1 MDKVVLE
8 QIFEGLD
15 KNLVSAE
22 LRQKV
27 SEMIE
32 GVVKTR
38 VEALTQELAAKEAL
52 FIEEAGKLKS
62 EYDAKEAALLEQVS
76 QKEQVLEE
84 EAIAF
89 AEKVAKSINE
99 KEAIMVEE
107 VENYRVQV
115 EGLVAE
121 EASAYR
127 DHLEQIVKEE
137 SDNYRNYI
145 ESIALEEAS
154 NHKSQQD
161 AVLAKEVG
169 EFKKEMVDKISEF
182 FEAELVKNIP
192 TEVMEAAVKLS
203 AYEPLIEGVMGV
215 FSKNYI
221 KLDTTS
227 YEVIKEARKTNEDLT
242 QSLNAKVKD
251 NVRLGAKVKD
261 LEKKS
266 KISDLT
272 EGMTVDQRKKAVQ
285 LLENY
290 NLEELDAKFT
300 QVKDI
305 IIESSVKSAST
316 EVAKAGNLKTQ
327 KQPLSETAK
336 KQIEKLKSE
345 PLTESVSDEM
355 AEYVKR
361 LRKQHQSNNHF

>member
-1 MDKVVLE
+1 MDKTVLE

-38 VEALTQELAAKEAL
+38 VEALTQDLAAKEAVFL
-52 FIEEAGKLKS
+52 EEAGKLKS
-62 EYDAKEAALLEQVS
+62 EYETKEKSLMDLIA
-76 QKEQVLEE
+76 QKEKVLEE
-84 EAIAF
+84 EANAF
-89 AEKVAKSINE
+89 AEKVVGSINE

-107 VENYRVQV
+107 VENYRKQV
-115 EGLVAE
+115 EQLVAE

-127 DHLEQIVKEE
+127 DHLESIVKEE
-137 SDNYRNYI
+137 SENYKNFV
-145 ESIALEEAS
+145 ESIAIEEAR
-154 NHKSQQD
+154 NHKTQQD

-192 TEVMEAAVKLS
+192 QEVMESAVKLS
-203 AYEPLIEGVMGV
+203 AYEPLVESIMGV

-227 YEVIKEARKTNEDLT
+227 YEVIKEARKANEDLT
-242 QSLNAKVKD
+242 LSINAKVKD
-251 NVRLGAKVKD
+251 NVRLAARNKE
-261 LEKKS
+261 LEKRA
-266 KISDLT
+266 KISEIT
-272 EGMTVDQRKKAVQ
+272 EGMTIDQRKKAVQ

-290 NLEELDAKFT
+290 NLEEIDAKFA

-305 IIESSVKSAST
+305 IIESSVKGT
-316 EVAKAGNLKTQ
+316 PVVNETKNGTPAKSE
-327 KQPLSETAK
+327 KQPLSENAK
-336 KQIEKLKSE
+336 KQLEKLKSE
-345 PLTESVSDEM
+345 PLTESVSSEM
-355 AEYVKR
+355 SEYVKR
-361 LRKQHQSNNHF
+361 LHRQH

>member
-52 FIEEAGKLKS
+52 FIEEAGKVKA
-62 EYDAKEAALLEQVS
+62 EFEAKEAALLEQIA
-76 QKEQVLEE
+76 QKEKVLEE
-84 EAIAF
+84 EAVAF
-89 AEKVAKSINE
+89 AEKVATGINE

-107 VENYRVQV
+107 VENYRKQV

-127 DHLEQIVKEE
+127 DHLEAIVKEE
-137 SDNYRNYI
+137 SENYKNYV
-145 ESIALEEAS
+145 ESIALEEAR
-154 NHKSQQD
+154 NHKTQQD

-192 TEVMEAAVKLS
+192 QEVMESAVKLS
-203 AYEPLIEGVMGV
+203 AYEPLVESIMGV

-251 NVRLGAKVKD
+251 NVRLAARVKD
-261 LEKKS
+261 FEKKS
-266 KISDLT
+266 KISDIT
-272 EGMTVDQRKKAVQ
+272 EGLTIEQRKKAVQ

-290 NLEELDAKFT
+290 NLEEIDAKFA

-305 IIESSVKSAST
+305 IIESSVKGNVVV
-316 EVAKAGNLKTQ
+316 EAKTGSPAKSE
-327 KQPLSETAK
+327 KQPLSENAK

-345 PLTESVSDEM
+345 PLTESVMPEM
-355 AEYVKR
+355 AEWQKR
-361 LRKQHQSNNHF
+361 LRKQH

>member
-15 KNLVSAE
+15 KNLISDE

-32 GVVKTR
+32 GVVTTR
-38 VEALTQELAAKEAL
+38 VEALTQELSQKEAI
-52 FIEEAGKLKS
+52 FIEEAGKIKS
-62 EYDAKEAALLEQVS
+62 EYEAKEKALLEQVA
-76 QKEQVLEE
+76 QKEKVLEE
-84 EAIAF
+84 EAVAF
-89 AEKVAKSINE
+89 AEKVATSIKE
-99 KEAIMVEE
+99 KESIMVEE
-107 VENYRVQV
+107 VENYKTQV
-115 EGLVAE
+115 EQLVAE

-127 DHLEQIVKEE
+127 DHLEAIIKEE
-137 SDNYRNYI
+137 SENYRNYV
-145 ESIALEEAS
+145 ESIALEEAG
-154 NHKSQQD
+154 NHRTQQD

-192 TEVMEAAVKLS
+192 SEIMEAAVKLS
-203 AYEPLIEGVMGV
+203 AYEPLVENIIGV

-251 NVRLGAKVKD
+251 NVRLGAKIKD

-272 EGMTVDQRKKAVQ
+272 EGMTLPQRNKAIQ
-285 LLENY
+285 LLEGY
-290 NLEELDAKFT
+290 NLEELDDKFA

-305 IIESSVKSAST
+305 IIESSVKNVETPKTEKAATST
-316 EVAKAGNLKTQ
+316 KTT
-327 KQPLSETAK
+327 KQPLSESAQ

-345 PLTESVSDEM
+345 SLTEGVSDEM
-355 AEYVKR
+355 AGYVARLKR
-361 LRKQHQSNNHF
+361 QQH

>member
-1 MDKVVLE
+1 MDKVVIE

-32 GVVKTR
+32 GVVNTR
-38 VEALTQELAAKEAL
+38 VEALTKDLAAKEAI
-52 FIEEAGKLKS
+52 FIEEAGKLKT
-62 EYDAKEAALLEQVS
+62 EYEAKEAALLEQVA
-76 QKEQVLEE
+76 QKEKVLEE

-89 AEKVAKSINE
+89 AEKVAGGINE

-107 VENYRVQV
+107 VENYRKQV

-127 DHLEQIVKEE
+127 DHLEAIVKEE
-137 SDNYRNYI
+137 SENYKNYI
-145 ESIALEEAS
+145 ESIALEEAR
-154 NHKSQQD
+154 NHKTQQD

-192 TEVMEAAVKLS
+192 QEVMESAVKLS
-203 AYEPLIEGVMGV
+203 AYEPLVESIMGV

-251 NVRLGAKVKD
+251 NVRLAARVKD
-261 LEKKS
+261 FEKKS
-266 KISDLT
+266 KISDIT
-272 EGMTVDQRKKAVQ
+272 EGMTVEQRKKAVQ
-285 LLENY
+285 LLEGY
-290 NLEELDAKFT
+290 NVEEIDSKFA

-305 IIESSVKSAST
+305 IIESSVKGT
-316 EVAKAGNLKTQ
+316 QVVAENKAGTPAKSD

-345 PLTESVSDEM
+345 PLTESVSSEM
-355 AEYVKR
+355 SEYVKR
-361 LRKQHQSNNHF
+361 LHRQH